1 MAGRHFLFQEDLHAY
16 HCDRAHLH
24 RSQWLCGRWLLRP
37 SRSSVG
43 LPKLDAQQLGLVML
57 LMLRYLP
64 AAAFII
70 VALFFLLMTRAGDN
84 VDARAL
90 SGFFFIP
97 AIFFATLGALA
108 LAIAYFL
115 R

>member
-1 MAGRHFLFQEDLHAY
+1 M
-16 HCDRAHLH
+16 
-24 RSQWLCGRWLLRP
+24 W
-37 SRSSVG
+37 
-43 LPKLDAQQLGLVML
+43 
-57 LMLRYLP
+57 RYLP
-64 AAAFII
+64 GALAII
-70 VALFFLLMTRAGDN
+70 IALFFILMTRAGDN

-97 AIFFATLGALA
+97 AIFFAVLGAIA